1 MFDEDDELNLFY
13 DEDGNEDREWGN
25 NYKEEQQEILPSQ
38 QDNNVKDGDD
48 DVGDD
53 VNDGSDEN
61 VNNVKDEGVNNVNNN
76 NVNAKDDVNDDDVI
90 NLDDDDDNERKPH
103 PQRQYKNN
111 KKINRNVNTNIRSQR
126 VIAPKH
132 HNDNDNDNDDD
143 SDCVIEID
151 KSEMTKHLEA
161 KYENECKIKKLTEDE
176 TRQLANERVK
186 HKNDQAMI
194 REAKRKKYK
203 TIPSNMR
210 FNTFTGKFEQI
221 KTKFDEDIEKEFQES
236 KYSIPQQQNTTNTV
250 NNVNTSNNT
259 KPIITE
265 ILQQHQQQ
273 HKRNYNHNQK
283 YNYKTHYNNNK
294 DETNSTL
301 DKSSHCSLMK
311 FLNKKHN
318 NNKYNATHSDYS
330 FSDNE
335 YKTNNNTHTNT
346 NTVNRSY
353 NNHNHNNYNH
363 NNHNNH
369 KQYIPKDN
377 NNINNNNNT
386 SYYTINMTQLKYDII
401 NQIYTK
407 DPHCRKDLMI
417 LFKQIK
423 HYLHNPS
430 TFTHSYPSPLHSYLP
445 TPSHLDHLYS
455 LGTFLY
461 KTLCHHLLTTPHTTL
476 SLTHNTFW
484 RASDIPPIIN
494 HITSLPKP

>member
-25 NYKEEQQEILPSQ
+25 IYKEEQQEILSSQ
-38 QDNNVKDGDD
+38 QDNKVNDD
-48 DVGDD
+48 D
-53 VNDGSDEN
+53 
-61 VNNVKDEGVNNVNNN
+61 
-76 NVNAKDDVNDDDVI
+76 NAKDDVNDVGDDNVNNVKDDNVRDDVI

-103 PQRQYKNN
+103 PQRNIKKN
-111 KKINRNVNTNIRSQR
+111 NRNVNTNIRLQR
-126 VIAPKH
+126 VITPKH
-132 HNDNDNDNDDD
+132 HSDNDND

-161 KYENECKIKKLTEDE
+161 KYESECKIKKLTEDE

-194 REAKRKKYK
+194 KEAKRKKYK

-210 FNTFTGKFEQI
+210 FNTFTGKFELI

-236 KYSIPQQQNTTNTV
+236 KYFIPQQQNTTNIV

-273 HKRNYNHNQK
+273 HKRN

-318 NNKYNATHSDYS
+318 NNNNKHTATHSDYS

-346 NTVNRSY
+346 VNRSY
-353 NNHNHNNYNH
+353 NNHNHNNH
-363 NNHNNH
+363 TH

-377 NNINNNNNT
+377 NNNP
-386 SYYTINMTQLKYDII
+386 SCYTINMTQLKYDIVK
-401 NQIYTK
+401 QIYTK

-430 TFTHSYPSPLHSYLP
+430 TFTHSYPSPLHSYLSTP
-445 TPSHLDHLYS
+445 THLDHLYS

-461 KTLCHHLLTTPHTTL
+461 KTLCHHLLTASPHTTL
-476 SLTHNTFW
+476 SLTHNTLW

-494 HITSLPKP
+494 HITSLTKP